1 MRALSTMAA
10 GAVLGDA
17 QLPRPPRPERISRR
31 TAGLIDRLAAAAA
44 ACSLLGILAA
54 SLVIVVLAADR
65 PSSLAPISRP
75 GFFPSWMAG
84 PLGGLWPGPRLEA
97 GTLAWTASALMAAMY
112 VLYAIASAG
121 APRLRARWTLFTV
134 IAIHLIFL
142 LSPPLAYTDVFNY
155 IDYGRMG
162 IVHHLNP
169 YVTVPLLEPHTDPS
183 FALSNWHLLLSPY
196 GPLFTLF
203 TYALV
208 PLGVAAS
215 FWALKLAIAVSSL
228 ATLAL
233 VWRCAELLGRS
244 PSVAVV
250 FVGCNP
256 IVLIW
261 GLGADHNDTF
271 MVFFIALST
280 YLLLRPTGSSR
291 GAGIALVCASFIKAS
306 ALVLVPLL
314 LLVGERRR
322 FLRGGLEASAVI
334 GAASL
339 IAFGTHVPN
348 VSTQSHLVT
357 GVGLPNL
364 AGLALGLGGE
374 TDALRTIISVLL
386 VVLLACGTLR
396 VARGAGDWLVVA
408 GVSMLGLLVSLSWS
422 APWYLL
428 WLLPFAALAR
438 TPWLRRASLIY
449 GAYLIVAFMPA
460 APMLAHAIHF
470 APNSTQLGAEHRH
483 TIETLVR

>member
-1 MRALSTMAA
+1 MRALSTMGTA
-10 GAVLGDA
+10 AVLGDVHH
-17 QLPRPPRPERISRR
+17 SRTEQTSTR
-31 TAGLIDRLAAAAA
+31 REGFLDRLGAGAA

-65 PSSLAPISRP
+65 PSPLAPISRP

-84 PLGGLWPGPRLEA
+84 PLGGLWPGPGLA
-97 GTLAWTASALMAAMY
+97 PGTLAWVASALMVTMY
-112 VLYAIASAG
+112 VLYVIASAG
-121 APRLRARWTLFTV
+121 APRLRARWTLCTV

-162 IVHHLNP
+162 VVHHLNP

-196 GPLFTLF
+196 GPLFTLI

-208 PLGVAAS
+208 PLGVVVS
-215 FWALKLAIAVSSL
+215 FWVLKLAIAVSSL

-244 PSVAVV
+244 PSGAVV
-250 FVGCNP
+250 LVGCNP

-271 MVFFIALST
+271 MVFFIVLSA
-280 YLLLRPTGSSR
+280 YLLLRPMGSSR

-314 LLVGERRR
+314 LLVGERRC
-322 FLRGGLEASAVI
+322 FLRGGLEAGAVL

-339 IAFGTHVPN
+339 IAFGTHLPN

-357 GVGLPNL
+357 GIGLPNL

-374 TDALRTIISVLL
+374 TDALRMVISVLL
-386 VVLLACGTLR
+386 VLLLACCALR
-396 VARGAGDWLVVA
+396 VARDRCDWLAVA
-408 GVSMLGLLVSLSWS
+408 GVAVLGLLVSLSWS

-428 WLLPFAALAR
+428 WLLPFAALTR
-438 TPWLRRASLIY
+438 TPWLRRASLVY

-470 APNSTQLGAEHRH
+470 APDSTHLGAEHRH